1 MELLEGQGRT
11 ELKTKEKSTTTTTT
25 TTKRRQ
31 FPLESKTEQ
40 ENQSG
45 LNAFPR
51 ENLKQRTKL
60 FVSLENNKERKDIQ
74 NGSVV
79 KNHKK

>member
-11 ELKTKEKSTTTTTT
+11 ELKTKEKSTTTTTK
-25 TTKRRQ
+25 KRRQ

>member
-1 MELLEGQGRT
+1 LELLEGQGRT
-11 ELKTKEKSTTTTTT
+11 ELKTKEKSTTTTTK
-25 TTKRRQ
+25 KRRQ

>member
-1 MELLEGQGRT
+1 M
-11 ELKTKEKSTTTTTT
+11 
-25 TTKRRQ
+25 
-31 FPLESKTEQ
+31 ESKTEQ